1 MWNCSDS
8 LIEACDQVVGAKD
21 DEYGRHDQAGDEV
34 RCVYLV
40 TRRCG
45 NGTRDFVEAEV
56 EYIPPNCILLC
67 SSYDILVSKRGA
79 KITNKIHHA
88 GANKIHDRAGSV

>member
-8 LIEACDQVVGAKD
+8 LIEACNQTVGAKD
-21 DEYGRHDQAGDEV
+21 DEYGRHDQAGYEV
-34 RCVYLV
+34 RSDYLV

-45 NGTRDFVEAEV
+45 NGTGDSVEAEV
-56 EYIPPNCILLC
+56 EHIPPNFILFC
-67 SSYDILVSKRGA
+67 SSYDILVSTRGA
-79 KITNKIHHA
+79 KISNKIHHA